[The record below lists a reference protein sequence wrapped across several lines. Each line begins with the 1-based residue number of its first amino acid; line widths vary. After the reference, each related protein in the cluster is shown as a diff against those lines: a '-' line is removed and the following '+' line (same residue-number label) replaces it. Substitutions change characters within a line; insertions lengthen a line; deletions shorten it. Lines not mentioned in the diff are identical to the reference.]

1 MPSSPAVRHV
11 AEPAPDGEDLPSRQA
26 ASLTVVHVTT
36 REMNLMASQCCV
48 AVEEESVGAHAA
60 TEHGTA
66 QVPHAGEP
74 TSTSKHFWGTQERRE
89 VGGGQANALAAQVL
103 PVPNSDAV
111 DDCSHAEHR

>member
-1 MPSSPAVRHV
+1 MRHV

-36 REMNLMASQCCV
+36 REMNLTPSQCRAAV

-74 TSTSKHFWGTQERRE
+74 TSTSKHFWGTEERRE
-89 VGGGQANALAAQVL
+89 AGGCQANDLAAQIL
-103 PVPNSDAV
+103 PAPNSDAV